1 MPPVSR
7 RGIGFKPRQT
17 YGRQRSFL
25 DQDEDISPHE
35 DGALSEEELQ
45 HSHSQLKRG
54 NSDLS
59 TQPPMKRTSSKGGPG
74 TPRPQF
80 PRENSQQGL
89 KGNEEGNEQKTAL
102 KASHELREA
111 GQNHR
116 FKDEIEYI
124 LDGIRATD
132 RLKIRRTSCIEL
144 TRSMLRREFATQV
157 RAHQYMPIIFEII
170 SNDQDPACR
179 DVIVI
184 NNLAMFLCKSLEI
197 DMDPMAMM
205 PSVRQ
210 EMAMYTDFKDLARQ
224 SGIIQKGQKVL
235 MKSIVLSIMTCII
248 NEGVSMQDEHTLLLF
263 DQEPNFPSTII
274 EILIEDLAWI
284 KQPSSTLGVSLRDV
298 LDIDRIENCLRI
310 LERYA
315 LVSKKPAAILSDNT
329 RLFPLLVQ
337 LIALCRAHAFQYPQ
351 YTDSMNLMLHVLRL
365 LINVTNGY
373 EPCCENLNQS
383 GSIQVLIQNF
393 IQFYS
398 HCRNYNPEEANTA
411 QQVLSSE
418 MERASEDSLLNT
430 GLRMIS
436 QDTLETCI
444 EGTKNIDMDAMHRQD
459 ANDASTSSFPSIKI
473 ENDANGWYDILLLS
487 IGLLINML
495 ETNPERREQVTRKA
509 MSLDCKAIGDCFH
522 KECRCEKNF
531 DALERLVEIYN
542 TEATISEMTE
552 DHVLAAYLALL
563 IGCIVGG
570 DPDSESRLYSKING
584 QTLVP
589 MLELLTEFAALNQ
602 AVQAK
607 HFGFE
612 DSNDQVMQTSQPSTD
627 SDLLEDPKASSSIS
641 FSSEETQ
648 HSFFQIIDVLQDIEK
663 RFSLS

>member
-7 RGIGFKPRQT
+7 RGTGFKPRQT

-25 DQDEDISPHE
+25 DQDEDISSNE
-35 DGALSEEELQ
+35 DGALSDEELQ
-45 HSHSQLKRG
+45 QSHSQLKRG

-59 TQPPMKRTSSKGGPG
+59 TQPPMKRTSSRGGPG
-74 TPRPQF
+74 TSGSQLSD
-80 PRENSQQGL
+80 ENSQQSL
-89 KGNEEGNEQKTAL
+89 RDIEEGNEQKTAL

-111 GQNHR
+111 GQNH
-116 FKDEIEYI
+116 
-124 LDGIRATD
+124 
-132 RLKIRRTSCIEL
+132 SCIEL
-144 TRSMLRREFATQV
+144 TRSMLRREFAAQV
-157 RAHQYMPIIFEII
+157 RAHQYMPIIFEIT
-170 SNDQDPACR
+170 SNDQD
-179 DVIVI
+179 
-184 NNLAMFLCKSLEI
+184 S
-197 DMDPMAMM
+197 
-205 PSVRQ
+205 
-210 EMAMYTDFKDLARQ
+210 YTDFKDLARQ
-224 SGIIQKGQKVL
+224 SGMIQKGQKVL
-235 MKSIVLSIMTCII
+235 MKSIVLSIIACII
-248 NEGVSMQDEHTLLLF
+248 NEGVSVQDEHTLLLF
-263 DQEPNFPSTII
+263 DREPNFLSTII

-298 LDIDRIENCLRI
+298 LDVDRIVNCLRI

-315 LVSKKPAAILSDNT
+315 LVSKKPAALLSDNM

-373 EPCCENLNQS
+373 EPCCENLNHS
-383 GSIQVLIQNF
+383 GSIQILIQNF

-398 HCRNYNPEEANTA
+398 HCRNYNPEEANA
-411 QQVLSSE
+411 EVQPVLSSE
-418 MERASEDSLLNT
+418 MQRASESSLVNT
-430 GLRMIS
+430 GLGMIS
-436 QDTLETCI
+436 QDTMETYI
-444 EGTKNIDMDAMHRQD
+444 EGTNIDIDGP
-459 ANDASTSSFPSIKI
+459 STSSFPTIKI

-495 ETNPERREQVTRKA
+495 ETNPERREQITRTA

-522 KECRCEKNF
+522 KECRCEKSF

-570 DPDSESRLYSKING
+570 DPESESRLYSKING

-589 MLELLTEFAALNQ
+589 MLELLTEFTAINQ
-602 AVQAK
+602 AVQEK
-607 HFGFE
+607 HFVFE
-612 DSNDQVMQTSQPSTD
+612 DDDQVIVTQTSQPSAD
-627 SDLLEDPKASSSIS
+627 SDVLEDTKASSSIS
-641 FSSEETQ
+641 FKVEETQ
-648 HSFFQIIDVLQDIEK
+648 HSFLQIIDVLQDIEK
-663 RFSLS
+663 RFSLG

>member
-7 RGIGFKPRQT
+7 RGTGFKPRQT

-25 DQDEDISPHE
+25 DQDEDISSNE
-35 DGALSEEELQ
+35 DGALSDEELQ
-45 HSHSQLKRG
+45 QSHSQLKRG

-59 TQPPMKRTSSKGGPG
+59 TQPPMKRTSSRGGPG
-74 TPRPQF
+74 TSGSQLSD
-80 PRENSQQGL
+80 ENSQQSL
-89 KGNEEGNEQKTAL
+89 RDIEEGNEQKTAL

-111 GQNHR
+111 GQNH
-116 FKDEIEYI
+116 
-124 LDGIRATD
+124 
-132 RLKIRRTSCIEL
+132 SCIEL
-144 TRSMLRREFATQV
+144 TRSMLRREFAAQV
-157 RAHQYMPIIFEII
+157 RAHQYMPIIFEIT
-170 SNDQDPACR
+170 SNDQDSIVVSCLTLMIGIMLRDVRICR
-179 DVIVI
+179 DLIII
-184 NNLAMFLCKSLEI
+184 NNLVVFLCKSLEM

-210 EMAMYTDFKDLARQ
+210 EIAMYTDFKDLARQ
-224 SGIIQKGQKVL
+224 SGMIQKGQKVL
-235 MKSIVLSIMTCII
+235 MKSIVLSIIACII
-248 NEGVSMQDEHTLLLF
+248 NEGVSVQDEHTLLLF
-263 DQEPNFPSTII
+263 DREPNFLSTII

-298 LDIDRIENCLRI
+298 LDVDRIVNCLRI

-315 LVSKKPAAILSDNT
+315 LVSKKPAALLSDNM

-373 EPCCENLNQS
+373 EPCCENLNHS
-383 GSIQVLIQNF
+383 GSIQILIQNF

-398 HCRNYNPEEANTA
+398 HCRNYNPEEANA
-411 QQVLSSE
+411 EVQPVLSSE
-418 MERASEDSLLNT
+418 MQRASESSLVNT
-430 GLRMIS
+430 GLGMIS
-436 QDTLETCI
+436 QDTMETYI
-444 EGTKNIDMDAMHRQD
+444 EGTNIDIDGP
-459 ANDASTSSFPSIKI
+459 STSSFPTIKI

-495 ETNPERREQVTRKA
+495 ETNPERREQITRTA

-522 KECRCEKNF
+522 KECRCEKSF

-570 DPDSESRLYSKING
+570 DPESESRLYSKING

-589 MLELLTEFAALNQ
+589 MLELLTEFTAINQ
-602 AVQAK
+602 AVQEK
-607 HFGFE
+607 HFVFE
-612 DSNDQVMQTSQPSTD
+612 DDDQVIVTQTSQPSAD
-627 SDLLEDPKASSSIS
+627 SDVLEDTKASSSIS
-641 FSSEETQ
+641 FKVEETQ
-648 HSFFQIIDVLQDIEK
+648 HSFLQIIDVLQDIEK
-663 RFSLS
+663 RFSLG